1 MKRREKPLDFT
12 QAGKFDTGRIL
23 KYHVIC
29 TVMAWWFVFEPP
41 RIPHASGIELPLE
54 VAGAPEGSRNSRGK
68 FVPYETVLYRGV
80 AEMGAAP
87 RDHPG

>member
-1 MKRREKPLDFT
+1 MKRREKSVDFT

-23 KYHVIC
+23 KYHAIS

-54 VAGAPEGSRNSRGK
+54 VAGAPEGLRNPRGK
-68 FVPYETVLYRGV
+68 FLPHEVVAYRGV
-80 AEMGAAP
+80 AEIGAAP
-87 RDHPG
+87 RDHLG